1 MLWKQHHP
9 YANCNFCVR
18 CISFLLLY
26 TSCLKRAPPL
36 SSLWWRECVWP
47 TAFSLLFFFFFLQTT
62 PRVSL
67 RFRSSIILV
76 NYSFPLIFEPK
87 NRNCSVR
94 KRISWLRSV
103 SYLLGKAKKGKDC
116 MSRNNVVKNTKY
128 RRWIEKNFTRRNN
141 LD

>member
-9 YANCNFCVR
+9 YANCNFCVH

-26 TSCLKRAPPL
+26 TSCLKRA
-36 SSLWWRECVWP
+36 
-47 TAFSLLFFFFFLQTT
+47 ASLLSDEENAFDPPHSLCFFLQTT

-67 RFRSSIILV
+67 GFRSSIILV

-94 KRISWLRSV
+94 KRISWLRGSCALNFDTQSV
-103 SYLLGKAKKGKDC
+103 SYLRQSQKREICMYVKK
-116 MSRNNVVKNTKY
+116 
-128 RRWIEKNFTRRNN
+128 
-141 LD
+141 

>member
-9 YANCNFCVR
+9 YANCNFCVH

-26 TSCLKRAPPL
+26 TSCLKRA
-36 SSLWWRECVWP
+36 
-47 TAFSLLFFFFFLQTT
+47 ASLLSDEENAFDLPHSLCFFFLQTT

-67 RFRSSIILV
+67 GFRSSIILV

-94 KRISWLRSV
+94 KRISWLRGSCALNFDTQSV
-103 SYLLGKAKKGKDC
+103 SYLRQSQKRERCMYVKK
-116 MSRNNVVKNTKY
+116 
-128 RRWIEKNFTRRNN
+128 
-141 LD
+141 